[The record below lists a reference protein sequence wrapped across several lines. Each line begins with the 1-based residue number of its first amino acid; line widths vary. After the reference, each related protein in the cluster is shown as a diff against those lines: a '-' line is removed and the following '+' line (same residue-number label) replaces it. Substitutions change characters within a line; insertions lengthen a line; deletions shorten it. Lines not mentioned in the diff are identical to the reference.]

1 MKYLA
6 GKLSVGYLVV
16 CEGLA
21 GVWLALYLA
30 VRPDASPA
38 RWMNVGA
45 PVLLMAVCL
54 ISGVGLLYRRRWAWF
69 ASLVLGL
76 SIFGAGVS
84 FIVAS
89 MRRNFYAQDERTF
102 LLGTG
107 AYFVVPS
114 LCGLVLLFLPDTRR
128 YVLNKRKR
136 VRKKRETDVYGRD
149 LV

>member
-16 CEGLA
+16 CELLA

-30 VRPDASPA
+30 VKPTFSPA
-38 RWMNVGA
+38 RWMNVGVPA
-45 PVLLMAVCL
+45 LLMGVCL
-54 ISGVGLLYRRRWAWF
+54 VAGVGLMFRRRWAWF
-69 ASLVLGL
+69 VSLVLGL
-76 SIFGAGVS
+76 TTLGAGVS

-89 MRRNFYAQDERTF
+89 MRRNFPQDERTF

-107 AYFVVPS
+107 AYFIVPS
-114 LCGLVLLFLPDTRR
+114 VCGLALLMLPDTRR

-136 VRKKRETDVYGRD
+136 VRKKRAVDEYGRD